1 MQNENYQKLAEELF
15 KKADDDLGTAKLL
28 LEEKSFPA
36 SVCFHAHQAAEK
48 YLKGFLVYHGS
59 NIEDEFKIHN
69 LLKLF
74 DYCKETNKNLAYSL
88 KEYCFTLNRYYIETR
103 YPSDVP
109 EYPWQEVKEAAD
121 AAEDLKEGMFKII
134 KRE

>member
-1 MQNENYQKLAEELF
+1 MQNENYQKLAEEWF
-15 KKADDDLGTAKLL
+15 KKADNDLGTAKLL
-28 LEEKSFPA
+28 LKEESFPA
-36 SVCFHAHQAAEK
+36 SFFFNAPQPAEK
-48 YLKGFLVYHGS
+48 YLKGFLVYHGN

-74 DYCKETNKNLAYSL
+74 DYCEETDKNIVTSL

-109 EYPWQEVKEAAD
+109 EYPWQEVEKAVD
-121 AAEDLKEGMFKII
+121 AAEDLKKGIFKII
-134 KRE
+134 KR